1 MRRARDVTSAAIMA
15 GALFLAVPAA
25 AEPDRTSAPPPAS
38 APVPAHLA
46 CMRALQATAKL
57 ESTAAEAIRRDDLDG
72 LTRLYEDVDSRL
84 RAARI
89 DMDRAFLTGA
99 WQAPSAR
106 RQAAE
111 LLGQMEA
118 VQMLNFIGLA
128 FLKGYEHPTHKVSL
142 SIHDAN
148 DKMFMQLSQLLAALD
163 AFNSASPGR
172 AGAAGH

>member
-1 MRRARDVTSAAIMA
+1 MRRARVLVSIAIVA
-15 GALFLAVPAA
+15 GALCGAAPAAEPERPSESRPAA
-25 AEPDRTSAPPPAS
+25 AA
-38 APVPAHLA
+38 VPAHLA
-46 CMRALQATAKL
+46 CMRALQATLKL
-57 ESTAAEAIRRDDLDG
+57 EPTAAEAIRHDDLDG
-72 LTRLYEDVDSRL
+72 LTRLYEDVDARL

-99 WQAPSAR
+99 WQAPTAR

-111 LLGQMEA
+111 LMGQMEA

-163 AFNSASPGR
+163 AFNSASQR
-172 AGAAGH
+172 RSGAAGR